1 MHILNAMITKHTGKG
16 LVWIDLESPSQE
28 EIRSIAEE
36 YDLNPLVVR
45 ELSAPSQ
52 RPQVDLYEHFIYLIL
67 HFPTLRQGSSPRQ
80 GSGRQVEGQDHE
92 IDFII
97 GKKFLITVRYGANE
111 TLHYVGKV
119 FDTSATLEKDDF
131 GTHAGFIFFFI
142 LGKMYTALTHELS
155 AVRESLR
162 LIEERIYGGRE
173 REMVVALSSVS
184 RDLLSFKRSLSLHRD
199 VLESFEV
206 AGKKLL
212 GEKFAFHLRALIG
225 DYFRVEHAVE
235 SNAAFLSELRETNN
249 ALLST
254 KQNEIMKTL
263 TILAFIALP
272 ATTVLSLFQIESAAR
287 PLIGRPF
294 DFWILL
300 AIIISIVFG
309 LYRWFMFKKWL

>member
-1 MHILNAMITKHTGKG
+1 MITRHIGRG
-16 LVWIDLESPSQE
+16 LIWIDLESPSQE
-28 EIRSIAEE
+28 DIRSIAEK

-67 HFPTLRQGSSPRQ
+67 HFPTLRRG
-80 GSGRQVEGQDHE
+80 VLGQDHE

-111 TLHYVGKV
+111 TIHYVGKV
-119 FDTSATLEKDDF
+119 FDTNATIEKDGF
-131 GTHAGFIFFFI
+131 GVHAGFIFFFL
-142 LGKMYTALTHELS
+142 LGKMYASLIHELS

-162 LIEERIYGGRE
+162 SIEERIYSGRE
-173 REMVVALSSVS
+173 RDMVVSLSRVS
-184 RDLLSFKRSLSLHRD
+184 RDLLSFKRSLSMHRD

-249 ALLST
+249 ALLSA

-272 ATTVLSLFQIESAAR
+272 ATTVLSLFQIDTASR
-287 PLIGRPF
+287 PLVGRPF

-300 AIIISIVFG
+300 AIVVGIVFG
-309 LYRWFMFKKWL
+309 LYRWFKHKSWL